1 MNTEID
7 RKIAVIFVADV
18 VGYSKH
24 MERDENATIKSYS
37 ACEKI
42 LNELLNKYKGSV
54 FNTGGDSV
62 LVEFPS
68 AVNAVECG
76 VAFQKEIKKRNAS
89 DKTEIKLE
97 YRIGINMGDVVNKD
111 GNLIGDGVNIAARLE
126 ALAQTNGIT
135 ISKSVYDFVV
145 PKTKMT
151 FNDLGVQKVK
161 QNEFHA
167 FDILLDPSQ
176 KRTLKTKSSS
186 ITPIIGTVA
195 AAVIIVVGI
204 FYFTGQHTGS
214 QKANMAQE
222 QSREKVLGKT
232 ILISPFQNKSGLKE
246 FDAIADGIS
255 DHLISS
261 LSPTTLLKVLPRK
274 QSQFAKEQNFTLD
287 EIQSNLGASF
297 VLDGGITTSNEKF
310 RVTIEMIDIKE
321 DEVIWSSTQEF
332 NVSNLFEA
340 QDQLEFIVRRA
351 IQANLTMGE
360 NLSKYIA
367 SSFSN
372 SADYKKVL
380 SLRVDNVKNSLKI
393 TNDYVEAYKKVY
405 ENNPNNSLALTLYAQ
420 AMYHQLFSIGL
431 PFKDYAVAEEA
442 ISKAIKIDS
451 KNSLAYPLMAQIKR
465 NMMGNTSL
473 DFEEITRKG
482 LELDPENYETIIQV
496 AHNLVFISKFSEAI
510 TLYKK
515 ALKIAPY
522 GPLPVRLFL
531 LKTYSESG
539 VYSVSEELAKE
550 LILQEETHK
559 KFWGTAFY
567 ASILYEKNKIKV
579 GKEILNDYLTQNDI
593 SFKEFVDEIWLS
605 PFTGTIT
612 GDFDPVIDDVVY
624 NLKMTYD
631 PSLIDKSEEEGKD
644 WTGSSQKD

>member
-24 MERDENATIKSYS
+24 MEADENATIESYND
-37 ACEKI
+37 CEKI
-42 LNELLNKYKGSV
+42 LDKLLKKYKGSV
-54 FNTGGDSV
+54 FNTAGDSV
-62 LVEFPS
+62 LAEFPS
-68 AVNAVECG
+68 AVNAVQCG
-76 VAFQKEIKKRNAS
+76 VDFQSEIKKRNGL
-89 DKTEIKLE
+89 DNTDVKLE
-97 YRIGINMGDVVNKD
+97 FRLGINMGDVVKKED
-111 GNLIGDGVNIAARLE
+111 NLIGDGVNIAARLE
-126 ALAQTNGIT
+126 TLAQPNGIS

-176 KRTLKTKSSS
+176 KRTLKTKSSL
-186 ITPIIGTVA
+186 IMPIISGVA
-195 AAVIIVVGI
+195 ATLVVLVGV
-204 FYFTGQHTGS
+204 FYFMAQQTGS
-214 QKANMAQE
+214 QKPNLVQK
-222 QSREKVLGKT
+222 QPREKVLGKT

-274 QSQFAKEQNFTLD
+274 QSQLAKEQNFTLD
-287 EIQSNLGASF
+287 EIQSNFGASF
-297 VLDGGITTSNEKF
+297 VLDGGIATSNEKF

-321 DEVIWSSTQEF
+321 DEVIWSTTQEF
-332 NVSNLFEA
+332 NLSDLFDA
-340 QDQLEFIVRRA
+340 QDRLEFLVRRA

-367 SSFSN
+367 SSFSD
-372 SADYKKVL
+372 SAEYKKIL
-380 SLRVDNVKNSLKI
+380 SLRVDNVKNSFKI
-393 TNDYVEAYKKVY
+393 TNDYVEAYKEVL

-431 PFKDYAVAEEA
+431 PFKDYAVVVEA
-442 ISKAIKIDS
+442 ISKAIQLDT

-465 NMMGNTSL
+465 NMMGDNSI
-473 DFEEITRKG
+473 DFEGVTRKG
-482 LELDPENYETIIQV
+482 FKSDPENYETIIQV
-496 AHNLVFISKFSEAI
+496 AHNLAFISKFSEAI

-515 ALKIAPY
+515 ALKIAPQ

-531 LKTYSESG
+531 LKAYTESG
-539 VYSVSEELAKE
+539 VPEVSEELAKE
-550 LILQEETHK
+550 LMSQDETHK
-559 KFWGTAFY
+559 KFWGTVFY
-567 ASILYEKNKIKV
+567 SSILYEKNKV
-579 GKEILNDYLTQNDI
+579 SLGKEVLNTFLKENDM
-593 SFKEFVDEIWLS
+593 SFKEFIDEIWLS
-605 PFTGTIT
+605 SFTGTIT
-612 GDFDPVIDDVVY
+612 GNYDPLIDEVVY

-631 PSLIDKSEEEGKD
+631 PSLIDKSEQEGKD
-644 WTGSSQKD
+644 WDRSSQRD

>member
-7 RKIAVIFVADV
+7 RKIAVILVADV

-24 MERDENATIKSYS
+24 MERDENATLKAY
-37 ACEKI
+37 AECEK
-42 LNELLNKYKGSV
+42 LLKTCLKKYKGSI
-54 FNTGGDSV
+54 FNTAGDSA
-62 LVEFPS
+62 LAEFPS

-76 VAFQKEIKKRNAS
+76 VAFQGDIKKRNES
-89 DKTEIKLE
+89 DKTEVKLE
-97 YRIGINMGDVVNKD
+97 FRIGINMGDVVKKE
-111 GNLIGDGVNIAARLE
+111 GNLFGDGVNIAARLE
-126 ALAQTNGIT
+126 ALAQPNGIS
-135 ISKSVYDFVV
+135 ISKSVYDLVV

-176 KRTLKTKSSS
+176 KRTLKTKSKPM
-186 ITPIIGTVA
+186 IPVIGAVA
-195 AAVIIVVGI
+195 AAVVIMVGV
-204 FYFTGQHTGS
+204 FYFNERLTES
-214 QKANMAQE
+214 QKVNLVKE
-222 QSREKVLGKT
+222 ESREKILGKT

-297 VLDGGITTSNEKF
+297 VLDGGITTSDKKF

-332 NVSNLFEA
+332 EVSNLFEA

-367 SSFSN
+367 SSFAN

-442 ISKAIKIDS
+442 ISEAIKIDS

-465 NMMGNTSL
+465 NMMGDTSL
-473 DFEEITRKG
+473 DFEEITRRG

-539 VYSVSEELAKE
+539 VYTVSEELAKE

-579 GKEILNDYLTQNDI
+579 GKELLEDFLKENDM